1 MDHLPLWDYAHRRSS
16 IPSLSKSRILS
27 GMQCAKRLYLE
38 TYDPDAKDP
47 VDLARQA
54 ILETGRAFGRA
65 ARGRYPGGVAIEDGL
80 RHDRAVEETATALS
94 DPGTTAI
101 YEAAF
106 THAGIRVRV
115 DMLAR
120 EKGRWNLVE
129 VKSSTGLKED
139 YVPDI
144 AIQLHVVEGAGIP
157 IGKTILLHVNDQYV
171 WDGGDY
177 DADVLFAIQDL
188 TSEARKKIPYV
199 LRRIEQM
206 RAVLQESTPPV
217 VLVGPHC
224 RKPYRCP
231 FHDHCH
237 EGGPEH
243 RVTGL
248 PKLSPK
254 IYEALVAAAVQDI
267 REIPEDFDGLND
279 LQRRVRNAV
288 RTGKPYVHP
297 DLPAKLR
304 AIRYPVHFLD
314 FETCNPPLPIIPGT
328 RPFQQTP
335 FLWSDHV
342 LAEDGSTDH
351 RSYIHPDRTDP
362 RQPLVDAL
370 LAALDGEGSVVV
382 YSGFEGRVLSAL
394 AEALPAYAERLHHVA
409 SRIVDLH
416 ELIVNHYYH
425 PEFRGSFSIKRV
437 LPVLVEGLDY
447 SDLMIREGSQAALA
461 FSDMTDPRVP
471 KRRREALRDSLLAY
485 CRRDTLAMVRLFQTL
500 KEVS

>member
-1 MDHLPLWDYAHRRSS
+1 MDPLPLWDSAHRRSS
-16 IPSLSKSRILS
+16 IPSLSKSRILA

-38 TYDPDAKDP
+38 TYDPDSKDP

-65 ARGRYPGGVAIEDGL
+65 ARGRYPGGVTIEEGL
-80 RHDRAVEETATALS
+80 RHDRAVDETAAALS
-94 DPGTTAI
+94 NPATAAI

-106 THAGIRVRV
+106 TYAGIRVRV

-120 EKGRWNLVE
+120 EQGRWNLIE
-129 VKSSTGLKED
+129 VKSSAGFKEE

-144 AIQLHVVEGAGIP
+144 AIQIHVVEGAGVP
-157 IGKTILLHVNDQYV
+157 IEKAILLHVNDEYV
-171 WDGGDY
+171 WPGGDY
-177 DADVLFAIQDL
+177 DPNLLFAIQDL
-188 TSEARKKIPYV
+188 SVEARNGIPPV
-199 LRRIEQM
+199 LRRIEEM
-206 RAVLQESTPPV
+206 RAVLAESTPPAV
-217 VLVGPHC
+217 PVGPQC
-224 RKPYRCP
+224 RKPYRCQ

-254 IYEALVAAAVQDI
+254 IYEALVKAAVQDI
-267 REIPEDFDGLND
+267 REIPEDFGGLSE
-279 LQRRVRNAV
+279 LQWRVRNAV
-288 RTGKPYVHP
+288 RAGKPYVHP
-297 DLPAKLR
+297 DLSTKLG

-335 FLWSDHV
+335 FLFSDHV
-342 LAEDGSTDH
+342 LEEDGSTDH

-362 RQPLVDAL
+362 RPPLVQAL
-370 LAALDGEGSVVV
+370 LRALDGEGSIVV
-382 YSGFEGRVLSAL
+382 YSGFEGRVLGAL
-394 AEALPAYAERLHHVA
+394 AEDLPAESDRLRHVA
-409 SRIVDLH
+409 GRIVDLH
-416 ELIVNHYYH
+416 ELILHHYYH
-425 PEFRGSFSIKRV
+425 PDFRGSFSIKRV

-447 SDLMIREGSQAALA
+447 SDLVIREGSQAALA
-461 FSDMTDPRVP
+461 FSDMTDSRVP

>member
-1 MDHLPLWDYAHRRSS
+1 MDHLPLRDPANRRTS
-16 IPSLSKSRILS
+16 IPLLSKSRILA

-38 TYDPDAKDP
+38 TYDPDARDP
-47 VDLARQA
+47 VDLARHA

-65 ARGRYPGGVAIEDGL
+65 ARGRYPGGVAIEDGV
-80 RHDRAVEETATALS
+80 RHDRAVEETIAALS
-94 DPGTTAI
+94 DPRTTAI

-106 THAGIRVRV
+106 TYADIRVRV

-120 EKGRWNLVE
+120 EGARWNLIE
-129 VKSSTGLKED
+129 VKSSTGFKEE

-144 AIQLHVVEGAGIP
+144 AIQLYVVQGAGVP
-157 IGKTILLHVNDQYV
+157 IEKAILLHVNDEYV
-171 WDGGDY
+171 WPGGDY
-177 DADVLFAIQDL
+177 DPDRLFAIQDL
-188 TSEARKKIPYV
+188 SSEARNGIAPV
-199 LRRIEQM
+199 LRRIEAM
-206 RAVLQESTPPV
+206 RVVLREDEPPT

-231 FHDHCH
+231 FHEHCH

-267 REIPEDFDGLND
+267 RDIPEDFGGLNE
-279 LQRRVRNAV
+279 LQWRVRNAV

-297 DLPAKLR
+297 DLPMKLG

-328 RPFQQTP
+328 RPFEQTP

-342 LAEDGSTDH
+342 LEEDGSTDH

-362 RQPLVDAL
+362 RPLLVEALLDAL
-370 LAALDGEGSVVV
+370 EGEGSIVV

-394 AEALPAYAERLHHVA
+394 AEALPAYAERLHRVA
-409 SRIVDLH
+409 GRIVDLH
-416 ELIVNHYYH
+416 ELILHHYYH
-425 PEFRGSFSIKRV
+425 PDFRGSFSIKRV